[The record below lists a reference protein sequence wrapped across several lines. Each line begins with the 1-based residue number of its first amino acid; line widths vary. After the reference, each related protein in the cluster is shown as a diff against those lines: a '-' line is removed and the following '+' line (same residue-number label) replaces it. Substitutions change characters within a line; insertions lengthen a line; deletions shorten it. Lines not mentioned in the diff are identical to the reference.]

1 MITNTGKNIIAKFL
15 IGQAPAYASYMAFG
29 CGEKPLGTSS
39 QYGDYSNREN
49 LTFEMLRVPITSRG
63 YVVEDDV
70 QKIVFTAEL
79 PTEERY
85 EVTEVGVFSAKADPA
100 LTSTD
105 SRTLVSFSSTENWE
119 YHTDTLSTSIYAA
132 SGPLHEDSNNII
144 VVKNGDV
151 VQKVFTANADNVTFQ
166 NSLRVNRHERPRFLN
181 NTIFLSGDLSS
192 IDEDFDTTDNS
203 DHIHLTGRSFNL
215 SKNSPLD
222 ELRLAF
228 SVINK
233 SAASTDVPDA
243 VRIIVEFATSDS
255 ASTGD
260 RAKFQIEVTNGFGIG
275 RQDLSANRYVVAKA
289 KLEELAK
296 SSSFNWQDVA
306 VIKIF
311 ATVINGGVPSPDYLI
326 GIDAL
331 RLENT
336 TSTNPLYGMTG
347 YSVIKT
353 DDALP
358 VIKGLNTSNMAEFR
372 FGMDVQ

>member
-29 CGEKPLGTSS
+29 CGEKPLASS
-39 QYGDYSNREN
+39 DSYADYSNREN
-49 LTFEMLRVPITSRG
+49 LSFEMIRVPITSRG

-85 EVTEVGVFSAKADPA
+85 EVTEVGVFSAKADPS
-100 LTSTD
+100 LISSD
-105 SRTLVSFSSTENWE
+105 SRTLLSFSSTENWE
-119 YHTDTLSTSIYAA
+119 YHTSTSSKSIFAA
-132 SGPLHEDSNNII
+132 VGPLHEDSNNII

-151 VQKVFTANADNVTFQ
+151 VQKVFTANADNITFQ
-166 NSLRVNRHERPRFLN
+166 NSLRVARHERPRFLN
-181 NTIFLSGDLSS
+181 NTIFLSGDMSNIDSS
-192 IDEDFDTTDNS
+192 FDTSANP

-228 SVINK
+228 SVISK
-233 SAASTDVPDA
+233 SAANTDVPDA

-260 RAKFQIEVTNGFGIG
+260 RAKFEIEVANGSGAG
-275 RQDLSANRYVVAKA
+275 RQDFGANRYVVAKA

-296 SSSFNWQDVA
+296 SSSFNWQDVT
-306 VIKIF
+306 VVKIF
-311 ATVINGGVPSPDYLI
+311 ATVINGGVPSSDYLI

-336 TSTNPLYGMTG
+336 TSVNPLYGMTG

-353 DDALP
+353 DDGLP
-358 VIKGLNTSNMAEFR
+358 VIKNLNTSNMAEFR